1 MQIIGII
8 AEYNPF
14 HHGHRF
20 QIETIRKQYPSAAVV
35 AVMSGSFTQRGTPSV
50 LDKWT
55 RARHAVEGGA
65 DLVLELP
72 FVFACRSAQ
81 DFARG
86 GISLLSRLG
95 IVSHLAFGM
104 EAAELAPLVNAA
116 ARIDAEPVQRCLR
129 KHMDEGHSY
138 AGALTRALTADAILS
153 EEMLRAPNNILTIE
167 YLRALRLLAPQIV
180 PIGIRRR
187 TAQHRDTH
195 LHVGITSASSIRR
208 VLAASS
214 PPWTE
219 LSESLMPSVLDDL
232 RAAHARGLPQEN
244 TLLDLLRYLFLVTD
258 SSALTEVYGIA
269 EGIENRLIQSRTA
282 QDYSDF
288 LRNAATKRY
297 PQSRIARLIVHL
309 LLHLTKAQAEDFDT
323 SGAAN
328 IHPLAFN
335 TRGREL
341 LRMMK
346 QQGQLPI
353 ITRTAEFLSSAER
366 GQPQRTLSPL
376 QRMLAFDTRA
386 TELRLLT
393 CPTPMNGRRR
403 TDFIMSPQ
411 FLL

>member
-1 MQIIGII
+1 MQVIGII

-20 QIETIRKQYPSAAVV
+20 QIEQLRQQYPAAAVI

-55 RARHAVEGGA
+55 RARHAVEGGT

-104 EAAELAPLVNAA
+104 EAEELAPLIEVA
-116 ARIDAEPVQRCLR
+116 ARIDEEPVQRCLR
-129 KHMDEGHSY
+129 KHLDEGHSY
-138 AGALTRALTADAILS
+138 AGALTRALTAETAVS
-153 EEMLRAPNNILTIE
+153 EDMLRAPNNILAIE
-167 YLRALRLLAPQIV
+167 YLRALHVLAPQIV

-187 TAQHRDTH
+187 AAQHGDIH
-195 LHVGITSASSIRR
+195 LHAGITSASSIRQ
-208 VLAASS
+208 VLAAAR
-214 PPWTE
+214 PPWE
-219 LSESLMPSVLDDL
+219 PLSESVMPSVLADL
-232 RAAHARGLPQEN
+232 QEAYARGLPQEN
-244 TLLDLLRYLFLVTD
+244 TLLDLLRYLLLVTD

-297 PQSRIARLIVHL
+297 PQSRIARMVVHL
-309 LLHLTKAQAEDFDT
+309 LLHLTKAQTRDFDAH
-323 SGAAN
+323 GAVY
-328 IHPLAFN
+328 IRPLAFN
-335 TRGREL
+335 ARGRGL
-341 LRMMK
+341 LRAMK
-346 QQGQLPI
+346 QHAEIPI
-353 ITRTAEFLSSAER
+353 ITRTAEFLSSEER
-366 GQPQRTLSPL
+366 SQPQRALSPL
-376 QRMLAFDTRA
+376 QHMLAFDTRA
-386 TELRLLT
+386 TELRLMT
-393 CPTPMNGRRR
+393 YPMPVRGRYR
-403 TDFIMSPQ
+403 TDFITSPQ
-411 FLL
+411 FLP